1 MMISIPYEQLYE
13 NLPDGITIQ
22 DRDFTIIYQNKS
34 MKAIFGARTG
44 EKCYSVY
51 EKRDEICEGCGV
63 RKVFETGRSHMVLR
77 TAFAADGST
86 AYWENSCYP
95 MMDDENNIVAGV
107 EVCRDVSG
115 RITLETDVK
124 DRNIELGQLNREL
137 KRYTNEL
144 ETFSYSV
151 SHDLRTPL
159 RSIEGFSQA
168 ILDDYADR
176 LDEQGRDYFN
186 RICRATNKMSQLID
200 DILKLSRLSR
210 REMNHERVD
219 MSSLARASLER
230 LQADE
235 PARKIESVIQDGMT
249 AQGDRKLMEIMW
261 DNLIGN
267 AWKYTAR
274 KERPVIECGSVTND
288 GETVFFIRD
297 NGAGFDMTYS
307 GKLFT
312 PFQRFH
318 SECDFP
324 GSGIGLTIVSRIV
337 ERHGG
342 RIWAESEVGK
352 GSTFYL
358 TLVQSHED
366 SSGRPRSY

>member
-1 MMISIPYEQLYE
+1 MSMPYEQLYE
-13 NLPDGITIQ
+13 NLPDGVTIQ
-22 DRDFTIIYQNKS
+22 DREFNIIYQNKS
-34 MKAIFGARTG
+34 MKAIFGDRTG

-51 EKRDEICEGCGV
+51 EKRDEICEGCGL

-95 MMDDENNIVAGV
+95 MLDDDNNIVAGV

-115 RITLETDVK
+115 RITLESEVK

-137 KRYTNEL
+137 KRYADEL
-144 ETFSYSV
+144 ESFSYSV

-168 ILDDYADR
+168 IMEEYADR

-186 RICRATNKMSQLID
+186 RICSATTKMSQLID

-210 REMNHERVD
+210 RD
-219 MSSLARASLER
+219 MSSEPVDLTALAHASLDR
-230 LQADE
+230 LQSDE
-235 PARKIESVIQDGMT
+235 PGRKIKSVIHEGMT
-249 AQGDRKLMEIMW
+249 AQGDRKLLEIMW

-274 KERPVIECGSVTND
+274 MESPVIECGSLLKD
-288 GETVFFIRD
+288 AETVFFIRD
-297 NGAGFDMTYS
+297 NGAGFDMKYS
-307 GKLFT
+307 ERMFT

-318 SECDFP
+318 SEYEFP
-324 GSGIGLTIVSRIV
+324 GSGIGLAIVSRV
-337 ERHGG
+337 VARHGG
-342 RIWAESEVGK
+342 RIWAESEAGK
-352 GSTFYL
+352 GATFYF
-358 TLVQSHED
+358 TLGHPS
-366 SSGRPRSY
+366 